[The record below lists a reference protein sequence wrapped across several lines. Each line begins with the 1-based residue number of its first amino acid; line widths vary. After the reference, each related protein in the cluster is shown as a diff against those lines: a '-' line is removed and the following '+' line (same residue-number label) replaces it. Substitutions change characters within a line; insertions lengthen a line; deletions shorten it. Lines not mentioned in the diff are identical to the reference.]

1 MASTMLYSDNPKDSY
16 YEPEDKRVYRIVTN
30 YEDLRKESQMLL
42 EKYRREQFRKVLKDK
57 FIDSDEDDYEA
68 WLEEQCRAYA
78 EKISQ
83 MEGERNQLA
92 TSLKVLI
99 DGYAAL
105 IKGMICKE
113 ATKKQK
119 NISKIDAY
127 NDWEIGWWSRSIV
140 ASTMLYSDNPKDSYY
155 EPEDKRVY
163 RIVTNYEDL
172 RKESQILLEKYR
184 REQFCKGL
192 KDKFIDSDEDDYEAW
207 LEKQCRTYA
216 EKISQMEGEQNLR
229 DASYKSLLTGFH
241 FVLKGMIQQAQ
252 KKPEKDISKINAYK
266 DCLLK
271 FEGMF
276 EGKL

>member
-1 MASTMLYSDNPKDSY
+1 MASTMLYSDNPKD
-16 YEPEDKRVYRIVTN
+16 
-30 YEDLRKESQMLL
+30 L
-42 EKYRREQFRKVLKDK
+42 
-57 FIDSDEDDYEA
+57 
-68 WLEEQCRAYA
+68 
-78 EKISQ
+78 
-83 MEGERNQLA
+83 
-92 TSLKVLI
+92 
-99 DGYAAL
+99 
-105 IKGMICKE
+105 
-113 ATKKQK
+113 
-119 NISKIDAY
+119 
-127 NDWEIGWWSRSIV
+127 
-140 ASTMLYSDNPKDSYY
+140 YY

-184 REQFCKGL
+184 HEQFRKVL

-207 LEKQCRTYA
+207 LEKQCRAYA

-252 KKPEKDISKINAYK
+252 KEPEINISKINAYK

-271 FEGMF
+271 FEGVF